1 MWSCDVTVFEEHFKN
16 VFTVISDSE
25 LLVSINRS
33 VMKDIEIDF
42 LSDSLSEMS
51 IIDRVL
57 DGDDDFSKDILYVD
71 GNRRVEDFL
80 EP

>member
-1 MWSCDVTVFEEHFKN
+1 
-16 VFTVISDSE
+16 
-25 LLVSINRS
+25 
-33 VMKDIEIDF
+33 MKDIEIDF

>member
-1 MWSCDVTVFEEHFKN
+1 
-16 VFTVISDSE
+16 
-25 LLVSINRS
+25 
-33 VMKDIEIDF
+33 MKDIEIDF

-57 DGDDDFSKDILYVD
+57 DDDDDFSKDILYVD

>member
-1 MWSCDVTVFEEHFKN
+1 MQSCDVAVFEDFKK

-25 LLVSINRS
+25 LLVCINRS
-33 VMKDIEIDF
+33 VMKDIETDF

-57 DGDDDFSKDILYVD
+57 DGDDDFSKDIPYLD
-71 GNRRVEDFL
+71 GNRRVEDFV